1 MYQYIKTVLVCVCAC
16 VGLSLPVGAQIN
28 TDQVMIIGRNALYFE
43 DYILSIQYFNQVIKA
58 KPYLADPYFFR
69 AVAKFY
75 LEDYRGAEQDCDLAI
90 ERNPF
95 IVDAYQVRG
104 ISRQELGDDKGAI
117 EDYNQGLKYLPESKI
132 FLINKAVAQQK
143 IEDYKGSAE
152 TYAVLTRLYPKFDN
166 AYLGRAQLNL
176 SVGDTI
182 AALND
187 ISKCIEVNENNADA
201 FVMRA
206 DILIKRASDYEKA
219 LQDMNSAIKLEPKKA
234 DYFVNRAF
242 LKYHLDDYFGAMA
255 DFDYAIELNP
265 SNVPARFNR
274 GLLRMEVQDNN
285 KAIEDFSYVLEREP
299 DNFMA
304 LYNRATLYQ
313 ETRQYKLAIADY
325 DKVIERY
332 PNLPMAYFE
341 RSECKRLSGDLKG
354 GERDYYK
361 SRDLQEKQAARE
373 YALKEDEPS
382 EEKKTEEEESPEEV
396 MKKFKTLMTVEN
408 DNEIKPEYDN
418 KYRGKVQN
426 YSTHIEMLDSYI
438 LSYFDKTTELRS
450 DAYYQKDVDE
460 INSSHYLRDR
470 LYITNV
476 KPKLSEDQ
484 IDVQFELIR
493 HYSSLLMSS
502 EPRAIDYFGRA
513 MSYVMVK
520 DYESAVND
528 LTEAVRL
535 SPQFVLGYFA
545 RSVARMCQMEV
556 MREGNTDT
564 ELTSAYSARK
574 AERETIGELKAV
586 NDRYMAESVL
596 DDLDKVLELSPN
608 QVYAYFNKGNIYL
621 SFNDYTAALA
631 CYTSA
636 INIRADFGEAYF
648 NRGMVYLQLGNIEKG
663 VADLSKAGELGI
675 MASYNVLKRMRR

>member
-1 MYQYIKTVLVCVCAC
+1 MYQYIKTVLVCVFAC

-304 LYNRATLYQ
+304 LYNRATLNQ

-341 RSECKRLSGDLKG
+341 RSECKRLSGDRKG

-382 EEKKTEEEESPEEV
+382 EEKKTDEEESPEEV

-484 IDVQFELIR
+484 INVQFELIR

-513 MSYVMVK
+513 MSYMMVK

>member
-1 MYQYIKTVLVCVCAC
+1 MYQYIKTVLVCVFAC

-58 KPYLADPYFFR
+58 KPYWADPYFFR

-206 DILIKRASDYEKA
+206 DILIKKASDYEKA

-325 DKVIERY
+325 DKVIQRY

-341 RSECKRLSGDLKG
+341 RSECKRLSGDRKG

-382 EEKKTEEEESPEEV
+382 EEKKKEEEESPEEV

-513 MSYVMVK
+513 MSYMMVK

>member
-1 MYQYIKTVLVCVCAC
+1 MYRYIKTLLVCVFAC
-16 VGLSLPVGAQIN
+16 FSFAMPVAAQIN

-58 KPYLADPYFFR
+58 KPYLAEPYFFR

-75 LEDYRGAEQDCDLAI
+75 LEDYRGAEKDCDLAI

-104 ISRQELGDDKGAI
+104 ISRQELGNDKGAI
-117 EDYNQGLKYLPESKI
+117 EDYNQGLKYLPESKF

-152 TYAVLTRLYPKFDN
+152 TYAVLTRLFPKFDN

-182 AALND
+182 AALDD

-206 DILIKRASDYEKA
+206 DILIKKASDYEKA

-242 LKYHLDDYFGAMA
+242 LKYNLDDYFGAMA
-255 DFDYAIELNP
+255 DFDYAIELDP

-274 GLLRMEVQDNN
+274 GLLRMEVQDDN

-313 ETRQYKLAIADY
+313 QTRQYKLAIADY

-332 PNLPMAYFE
+332 PNLPMAYFA
-341 RSECKRLSGDLKG
+341 RSESKRLSGDRKG
-354 GERDYYK
+354 GEQDYYK
-361 SRDLQEKQAARE
+361 SRELHEKQAARE
-373 YALKEDEPS
+373 YAVNEEDKS
-382 EEKKTEEEESPEEV
+382 EEKEETPEEV

-426 YSTHIEMLDSYI
+426 YNAQIEMQDSYI
-438 LSYFDKTTELRS
+438 LSYFDKTTDLRS
-450 DAYYQKDVDE
+450 DAYYQKEVDQ

-476 KPKLSEDQ
+476 KPKLTEEQ
-484 IDVQFELIR
+484 INVQFELIR

-513 MSYVMVK
+513 MSSMMVK
-520 DYESAVND
+520 DYESAIND

-556 MREGNTDT
+556 MREGNTDV

-574 AERETIGELKAV
+574 AERETIGELKAA

-596 DDLDKVLELSPN
+596 NDLDKVLEMSPN
-608 QVYAYFNKGNIYL
+608 QIYAYFNKGNMYL

-636 INIRADFGEAYF
+636 INIKADFGEAYF

-675 MASYNVLKRMRR
+675 MSSYNVLKRMRR

>member
-1 MYQYIKTVLVCVCAC
+1 MYRYIKTLLVCVFAC
-16 VGLSLPVGAQIN
+16 FSFAMPVAAQIN

-58 KPYLADPYFFR
+58 KPYLAEPYFFR

-75 LEDYRGAEQDCDLAI
+75 LEDYRGAEKDCDLAI

-104 ISRQELGDDKGAI
+104 ISRQELGNDKGAI
-117 EDYNQGLKYLPESKI
+117 EDYNQGLKYLPESKF

-143 IEDYKGSAE
+143 IEDYEGSAE
-152 TYAVLTRLYPKFDN
+152 TYAVLTRLFPKFDN

-182 AALND
+182 AALDD

-206 DILIKRASDYEKA
+206 DILIKKASDYEKA

-242 LKYHLDDYFGAMA
+242 LKYNLDDYFGAMA
-255 DFDYAIELNP
+255 DFDYAIELDP

-274 GLLRMEVQDNN
+274 GLLRMEVQDDN

-313 ETRQYKLAIADY
+313 QTRQYKLAIADY

-332 PNLPMAYFE
+332 PNLPMAYFA
-341 RSECKRLSGDLKG
+341 RSESKRLSGDRKG
-354 GERDYYK
+354 GEQDYYK
-361 SRDLQEKQAARE
+361 SRELHEKQAARE
-373 YALKEDEPS
+373 YAVNEEDKS
-382 EEKKTEEEESPEEV
+382 EEKEETPEEV

-426 YSTHIEMLDSYI
+426 YNAQIEMQDSYI
-438 LSYFDKTTELRS
+438 LSYFDKTTDLRS
-450 DAYYQKDVDE
+450 DAYYQKEVDQ

-476 KPKLSEDQ
+476 KPKLTEEQ
-484 IDVQFELIR
+484 INVQFELIR

-513 MSYVMVK
+513 MSSMMVK
-520 DYESAVND
+520 DYESAIND

-556 MREGNTDT
+556 MREGNTDA

-574 AERETIGELKAV
+574 AERETIGELKAA

-596 DDLDKVLELSPN
+596 NDLDKVLEMSPN
-608 QVYAYFNKGNIYL
+608 QIYAYFNKGNMYL

-636 INIRADFGEAYF
+636 INIKADFGEAYF

-675 MASYNVLKRMRR
+675 MSSYNVLKRMRR

>member
-1 MYQYIKTVLVCVCAC
+1 MYQYIKTVLVCVFAC

-341 RSECKRLSGDLKG
+341 RSECKRLSGDRKG

-382 EEKKTEEEESPEEV
+382 EEKKTDEEESPEEV

-484 IDVQFELIR
+484 INVQFELIR

-513 MSYVMVK
+513 MSYMMVK

>member
-1 MYQYIKTVLVCVCAC
+1 MYQYIKTVLVCVFAC

-341 RSECKRLSGDLKG
+341 RSECKRLSGDRKG

-382 EEKKTEEEESPEEV
+382 EEKKTDEEESPEEV

-513 MSYVMVK
+513 MSYMMVK

-596 DDLDKVLELSPN
+596 DDLDRVLELSPN

>member
-1 MYQYIKTVLVCVCAC
+1 MCQYIKTVLVCVFAC

-187 ISKCIEVNENNADA
+187 ISQCIEVNENNADA

-206 DILIKRASDYEKA
+206 DILIKKALDYEKA

-332 PNLPMAYFE
+332 PNLPMAYFA

-382 EEKKTEEEESPEEV
+382 EEKKKEDEESPEEV

-513 MSYVMVK
+513 MSYMMVK

-636 INIRADFGEAYF
+636 INIRSDFGEAYF

>member
-1 MYQYIKTVLVCVCAC
+1 MYQYIKTVLVCVFAC

-332 PNLPMAYFE
+332 PNLPMAYFA

-382 EEKKTEEEESPEEV
+382 EEKKKEDEESPEEV

-513 MSYVMVK
+513 MSYMMVK

>member
-1 MYQYIKTVLVCVCAC
+1 MYRYIKTLLVCVFAC
-16 VGLSLPVGAQIN
+16 FCFAMPVAAQIN

-58 KPYLADPYFFR
+58 KPYLAEPYFFR

-75 LEDYRGAEQDCDLAI
+75 LEDYRGAEKDCDLAI

-104 ISRQELGDDKGAI
+104 ISRQELGNDKGAI
-117 EDYNQGLKYLPESKI
+117 EDYNQGLKYLPESKF

-152 TYAVLTRLYPKFDN
+152 TYAVLTRLFPKFDN

-176 SVGDTI
+176 SMGDTI
-182 AALND
+182 AALDD

-206 DILIKRASDYEKA
+206 DILIKKASDYEKA

-242 LKYHLDDYFGAMA
+242 LKYNLDDYFGAMA
-255 DFDYAIELNP
+255 DFDYAIELDP

-274 GLLRMEVQDNN
+274 GLLRMEVQDDN

-313 ETRQYKLAIADY
+313 QTRQYKLAIADY

-332 PNLPMAYFE
+332 PNLPMAYFA
-341 RSECKRLSGDLKG
+341 RSESKRLSGDRKG
-354 GERDYYK
+354 GEQDYYK
-361 SRDLQEKQAARE
+361 SRELHEKQAARE
-373 YALKEDEPS
+373 YAVNEEDKP
-382 EEKKTEEEESPEEV
+382 EEKEETPEEV

-426 YSTHIEMLDSYI
+426 YNAQIEMQDSYI
-438 LSYFDKTTELRS
+438 LSYFDKTTDLRS
-450 DAYYQKDVDE
+450 DAYYQKEVDQ

-476 KPKLSEDQ
+476 KPKLTEEQ
-484 IDVQFELIR
+484 INVQFELIR

-513 MSYVMVK
+513 MSSMMVK
-520 DYESAVND
+520 DYESAIND

-556 MREGNTDT
+556 MREGNTDA

-574 AERETIGELKAV
+574 AERETIGELKAA

-596 DDLDKVLELSPN
+596 NDLDKVLEMSPN
-608 QVYAYFNKGNIYL
+608 QIYAYFNKGNMYL

-636 INIRADFGEAYF
+636 INIKADFGEAYF

-675 MASYNVLKRMRR
+675 MSSYNVLKRMRR

>member
-1 MYQYIKTVLVCVCAC
+1 MYRYIKTLLVCVFAC
-16 VGLSLPVGAQIN
+16 FSFAMPIAAQIN

-58 KPYLADPYFFR
+58 KPYLAEPYFFR

-75 LEDYRGAEQDCDLAI
+75 LEDYRGAEKDCDLAI

-104 ISRQELGDDKGAI
+104 ISRQELGNDKGAI
-117 EDYNQGLKYLPESKI
+117 EDYNQGLKYLPESKF

-152 TYAVLTRLYPKFDN
+152 TYAVLTRLFPKFDN

-182 AALND
+182 AALDD

-201 FVMRA
+201 FIMRA
-206 DILIKRASDYEKA
+206 DILIKKASDYEKA

-242 LKYHLDDYFGAMA
+242 LKYNLDDYFGAMA
-255 DFDYAIELNP
+255 DFDYAIELDP

-274 GLLRMEVQDNN
+274 GLLRMEVQDDN

-313 ETRQYKLAIADY
+313 QTRQYKLAIADY

-332 PNLPMAYFE
+332 PNLPMAYFA
-341 RSECKRLSGDLKG
+341 RSESKRLSGDRKG
-354 GERDYYK
+354 GEQDYYK
-361 SRDLQEKQAARE
+361 SRELHEKQAARE
-373 YALKEDEPS
+373 YAVNEEDKS
-382 EEKKTEEEESPEEV
+382 EEKEETPEEV

-426 YSTHIEMLDSYI
+426 YNAQIEMQDSYI
-438 LSYFDKTTELRS
+438 LSYFDKTTDLRS
-450 DAYYQKDVDE
+450 DAYYQKEVDQ

-476 KPKLSEDQ
+476 KPKLTEEQ
-484 IDVQFELIR
+484 INVQFELIR

-513 MSYVMVK
+513 MSSMMVK
-520 DYESAVND
+520 DYESAIND

-556 MREGNTDT
+556 MREGNTDA

-574 AERETIGELKAV
+574 AERETIGELKAA

-596 DDLDKVLELSPN
+596 NDLDKVLEMSPN
-608 QVYAYFNKGNIYL
+608 QIYAYFNKGNMYL

-636 INIRADFGEAYF
+636 INIKADFGEAYF

-675 MASYNVLKRMRR
+675 MSSYNVLKRMRR

>member
-1 MYQYIKTVLVCVCAC
+1 MYRYIKTLLVCVFAC
-16 VGLSLPVGAQIN
+16 FSFAMPIAAQIN

-58 KPYLADPYFFR
+58 KPYLAEPYFFR

-75 LEDYRGAEQDCDLAI
+75 LEDYRGAEKDCDLAI

-104 ISRQELGDDKGAI
+104 ISRQELGNDKGAI
-117 EDYNQGLKYLPESKI
+117 EDYNQGLKYLPESKF

-152 TYAVLTRLYPKFDN
+152 TYAVLTRLFPKFDN

-182 AALND
+182 AALDD

-206 DILIKRASDYEKA
+206 DILIKKASDYEKA

-242 LKYHLDDYFGAMA
+242 LKYNLDDYFGAMA
-255 DFDYAIELNP
+255 DFDYAIELDP

-274 GLLRMEVQDNN
+274 GLLRMEVQDDN

-313 ETRQYKLAIADY
+313 QTRQYKLAIADY

-332 PNLPMAYFE
+332 PNLPMAYFA
-341 RSECKRLSGDLKG
+341 RSESKRLSGDRKG
-354 GERDYYK
+354 GEQDYYK
-361 SRDLQEKQAARE
+361 ARELHEKQAARE
-373 YALKEDEPS
+373 YAVNEEDKP
-382 EEKKTEEEESPEEV
+382 EEKEETPEEV

-426 YSTHIEMLDSYI
+426 YNAQIEMQDSYI
-438 LSYFDKTTELRS
+438 LSYFDKTTDLRS
-450 DAYYQKDVDE
+450 DAYYQKEVDQ

-476 KPKLSEDQ
+476 KPKLTEEQ
-484 IDVQFELIR
+484 INVQFELIR

-513 MSYVMVK
+513 MSSMMVK
-520 DYESAVND
+520 DYESAIND

-556 MREGNTDT
+556 MREGNTDA

-574 AERETIGELKAV
+574 AERETIGELKAA

-596 DDLDKVLELSPN
+596 NDLDKVLEMSPN
-608 QVYAYFNKGNIYL
+608 QIYAYFNKGNMYL

-636 INIRADFGEAYF
+636 INIKADFGEAYF

-675 MASYNVLKRMRR
+675 MSSYNVLKRMRR

>member
-1 MYQYIKTVLVCVCAC
+1 MCQYIKTVLVCVFAC

-206 DILIKRASDYEKA
+206 DILIKKASDYEKA

-332 PNLPMAYFE
+332 PNLPMAYFA

-382 EEKKTEEEESPEEV
+382 EEKKKEDEESPEEV

-513 MSYVMVK
+513 MSYMMVK

-528 LTEAVRL
+528 LIEAVRL

>member
-1 MYQYIKTVLVCVCAC
+1 MYRYIKTLLVCVFAC
-16 VGLSLPVGAQIN
+16 FSFAMPVAAQIN

-58 KPYLADPYFFR
+58 KPYLAEPYFFR

-75 LEDYRGAEQDCDLAI
+75 LEDYRGAEKDCDLAI

-104 ISRQELGDDKGAI
+104 ISRQELGNDKGAI
-117 EDYNQGLKYLPESKI
+117 EDYNQGLKYLPESKF

-152 TYAVLTRLYPKFDN
+152 TYAVLIRLFPKFDN

-176 SVGDTI
+176 SVGDTV
-182 AALND
+182 AALDD

-206 DILIKRASDYEKA
+206 DILIKKASDYEKA

-242 LKYHLDDYFGAMA
+242 LKYNLDDYFGAMA
-255 DFDYAIELNP
+255 DFDYAIELDP

-274 GLLRMEVQDNN
+274 GLLRMEVQDDN

-313 ETRQYKLAIADY
+313 QTRQYKLAIADY

-332 PNLPMAYFE
+332 PNLPMAYFA
-341 RSECKRLSGDLKG
+341 RSESKRLSGDRKG
-354 GERDYYK
+354 GEQDYYK
-361 SRDLQEKQAARE
+361 SRELHEKQAARE
-373 YALKEDEPS
+373 YAVNEGDKS
-382 EEKKTEEEESPEEV
+382 EEKEETPEEV

-426 YSTHIEMLDSYI
+426 YNAQIEMQDSYI
-438 LSYFDKTTELRS
+438 LSYFDKTTDLRS
-450 DAYYQKDVDE
+450 DAYYQKEVDQ

-476 KPKLSEDQ
+476 KPKLTEEQ
-484 IDVQFELIR
+484 INVQFELIR

-513 MSYVMVK
+513 MSSMMVK
-520 DYESAVND
+520 DYESAIND

-556 MREGNTDT
+556 MREGNTDA

-574 AERETIGELKAV
+574 AERETIGELKAA

-596 DDLDKVLELSPN
+596 NDLDKVLEMSPN
-608 QVYAYFNKGNIYL
+608 QIYAYFNKGNMYL

-636 INIRADFGEAYF
+636 INIKADFGEAYF

-675 MASYNVLKRMRR
+675 MSSYNVLKRMRR

>member
-1 MYQYIKTVLVCVCAC
+1 MYQYIKTVLVRVFAC

-206 DILIKRASDYEKA
+206 DILIKKASDYEKA

-382 EEKKTEEEESPEEV
+382 EEKKEDEESPEAV

-513 MSYVMVK
+513 MSYMMVK

>member
-1 MYQYIKTVLVCVCAC
+1 MYQYIKTVLVCVFAC

-219 LQDMNSAIKLEPKKA
+219 LQDMNSVIKLEPKKA

-341 RSECKRLSGDLKG
+341 RSECKRLSGDRKG

-382 EEKKTEEEESPEEV
+382 EEKKTDEEESPEEV

-484 IDVQFELIR
+484 INVQFELIR

-513 MSYVMVK
+513 MSYMMVK